1 MNFINSFIQW
11 FVDHPEVL
19 IGMGISSIFI
29 FLMSILGISWFIA
42 QIPEDYFLPSK
53 RQPSKWQEQKPI
65 LRFVV
70 IIGKNII
77 GLSLIIGG
85 LLMLVLP
92 GQGLLTIITG
102 LLLVNYPGKYKLE
115 QNSFQCHLYLKA
127 LIGLGLRQKNLLFKG
142 RLLMNE
148 VRYKFIER
156 QKKKFSWGICHD
168 D

>member
-29 FLMSILGISWFIA
+29 FLISIIGISWFVA

-53 RQPSKWQEQKPI
+53 RQPSKWKEQKPI

-77 GLSLIIGG
+77 GLSLITGG

-92 GQGLLTIITG
+92 GQGLLTIVTG

-115 QNSFQCHLYLKA
+115 QKLVSMPSIFKA
-127 LIGLGLRQKNLLFKG
+127 LNWIRFKA
-142 RLLMNE
+142 
-148 VRYKFIER
+148 
-156 QKKKFSWGICHD
+156 KKPPLQRKATFE
-168 D
+168 

>member
-1 MNFINSFIQW
+1 MNFIDSFIQW

-29 FLMSILGISWFIA
+29 FLISILGISWFVA
-42 QIPEDYFLPSK
+42 QIPEDYFLLSK
-53 RQPSKWQEQKPI
+53 RQTSIWQQQKPI

-70 IIGKNII
+70 VVVKNIL

-92 GQGLLTIITG
+92 GQGLLTIVTG

-115 QNSFQCHLYLKA
+115 QKLSDRKS
-127 LIGLGLRQKNLLFKG
+127 
-142 RLLMNE
+142 
-148 VRYKFIER
+148 VV
-156 QKKKFSWGICHD
+156 
-168 D
+168 